1 MNKKQTIKVFNGLLI
16 VIILFIVIHGINT
29 VVLETIDVLED
40 VPNIMDSPPDDASVY
55 YDYTIEDYTIED
67 SIRDEIQ
74 RFKYVDS
81 LYKVSLES
89 HN

>member
-1 MNKKQTIKVFNGLLI
+1 MNKKQTIKVFNWLLI

-55 YDYTIEDYTIED
+55 YDYTIED